1 MNRVATG
8 NSYSTVL
15 NDLMRAQVRQQ
26 EANAQVSSGKTASD
40 LKGFSRQAETLLA
53 TRSIQTKIDG
63 FLTQGQTLTSKL
75 ESQDLALNQ
84 TADAAAGARQAIAE
98 ALATGRGEALMG
110 ELSSWFSSAS
120 DSLNARFGGRYLF
133 AGGQVDTPPV
143 SATAM
148 ADLTSQPSVAA
159 FFSNDNLAPASQL
172 DGSPPTQSGFP
183 ADQLGTGPSDAFRQV
198 QAFVDANGDFSGQLS
213 TAQSTFLQGM
223 LGQFETARSSLTDAT
238 ARNGLIQNRVDK
250 TMETQDARKS
260 MLEGMVSGITD
271 VDMAEA
277 ISRLQ
282 QAQTTVQASA
292 QVFNTLSQSSLLNL
306 LQS

>member
-8 NSYSTVL
+8 NSYSSVL

-26 EANAQVSSGKTASD
+26 EANAQVSSGKVASN
-40 LKGFSRQAETLLA
+40 LKGFARQAETLLA
-53 TRSIQTKIDG
+53 TRSIQTRVDA
-63 FLTQGQTLTSKL
+63 FLTQGKTLGAKL
-75 ESQDLALNQ
+75 ESQELALNQ

-98 ALATGRGEALMG
+98 ALATGHGDALMS

-143 SATAM
+143 SAGAM
-148 ADLTSQPSVAA
+148 AELTTQPTVDA
-159 FFSNDNLAPASQL
+159 FFSNDNLVPTNQL
-172 DGSPPTQSGFP
+172 DESTTIQSGFL
-183 ADQLGTGPSDAFRQV
+183 ADRLGGGLFDAFRQV
-198 QAFVDANGDFSGQLS
+198 QAFADANGDFTGRLT
-213 TAQSTFLQGM
+213 TAQETFLQSM
-223 LGQFETARSSLTDAT
+223 LGDFETARSDLTDAT

-250 TMETQDARKS
+250 TMETQEARQA
-260 MLEGMVSGITD
+260 MLETMVGGITD

>member
-40 LKGFSRQAETLLA
+40 LKGFSRQAESLLA

-143 SATAM
+143 TAAAM

-159 FFSNDNLAPASQL
+159 FFNNDNLAPASQL
-172 DGSPPTQSGFP
+172 DESTTIQSGFL
-183 ADQLGTGPSDAFRQV
+183 ADQLGTGLFDAFRQV
-198 QAFVDANGDFSGQLS
+198 QAFVDANGDFTGQLS
-213 TAQSTFLQGM
+213 AAQSTFLQGM

-250 TMETQDARKS
+250 TMETQEARKA
-260 MLEGMVSGITD
+260 MLEGMVGGITD

-292 QVFNTLSQSSLLNL
+292 QVFNTLSQSSLLDL
-306 LQS
+306 LQP

>member
-172 DGSPPTQSGFP
+172 DESTTIQSGFL
-183 ADQLGTGPSDAFRQV
+183 ADQLGTGLFDAFRQV

>member
-8 NSYSTVL
+8 NSYSSVL

-26 EANAQVSSGKTASD
+26 EANAQVSSGKVASN
-40 LKGFSRQAETLLA
+40 LKGFARQAETLLA
-53 TRSIQTKIDG
+53 TRSIQTRVDG
-63 FLTQGQTLTSKL
+63 FLTQGKTLSSKL
-75 ESQDLALNQ
+75 ESQELALNQ

-98 ALATGRGEALMG
+98 ALATGHGDALMS

-133 AGGQVDTPPV
+133 AGGQVDTAPV
-143 SATAM
+143 SAGTM
-148 ADLTSQPSVAA
+148 AELTSQPTVDA
-159 FFSNDNLAPASQL
+159 FFQNDNLVPTNQL
-172 DGSPPTQSGFP
+172 DESTTIQSGFL
-183 ADQLGTGPSDAFRQV
+183 ADQLASGLFDAFRQV
-198 QAFVDANGDFSGQLS
+198 QDFVDTNGDFTGQLT
-213 TAQSTFLQGM
+213 TAQEAFLQTM
-223 LGQFETARSSLTDAT
+223 LDDFETARSDLTDAT

-250 TMETQDARKS
+250 TMETQEARQA
-260 MLEGMVSGITD
+260 MLETMVGGITD

>member
-8 NSYSTVL
+8 NSYSSVL

-26 EANAQVSSGKTASD
+26 EANAQVSSGKVASN
-40 LKGFSRQAETLLA
+40 LKGFARQAETLLA
-53 TRSIQTKIDG
+53 ARSIQTRVDA
-63 FLTQGQTLTSKL
+63 FLTQGKTLGAKL
-75 ESQDLALNQ
+75 ESQELALNQ

-98 ALATGRGEALMG
+98 ALATGHGDALMS

-143 SATAM
+143 SAGAM
-148 ADLTSQPSVAA
+148 AELTTQPTVAA
-159 FFSNDNLAPASQL
+159 FFSNDNLVPANQL
-172 DGSPPTQSGFP
+172 DESTTIQSGFL
-183 ADQLGTGPSDAFRQV
+183 ADRLGGGLFDAFRQV
-198 QAFVDANGDFSGQLS
+198 QAFADANGDFTGRLT
-213 TAQSTFLQGM
+213 TAQETFLQSM
-223 LGQFETARSSLTDAT
+223 LGDFETARSDLTDAT
-238 ARNGLIQNRVDK
+238 ARNGLIQKRVDK
-250 TMETQDARKS
+250 TMETQEARQA
-260 MLEGMVSGITD
+260 MLETMVGGITD

>member
-8 NSYSTVL
+8 NSYSSVL

-26 EANAQVSSGKTASD
+26 EANAQVSSGKVASN
-40 LKGFSRQAETLLA
+40 LKGFARQAETLLA
-53 TRSIQTKIDG
+53 ARSIQTRVDA
-63 FLTQGQTLTSKL
+63 FLTQGKTLGAKL
-75 ESQDLALNQ
+75 ESQELALNQ

-98 ALATGRGEALMG
+98 ALATGHGDALMS

-143 SATAM
+143 SAGAM
-148 ADLTSQPSVAA
+148 AELTTQPTVAA
-159 FFSNDNLAPASQL
+159 FFSNDNLVPANQL
-172 DGSPPTQSGFP
+172 DESTTIQSGFL
-183 ADQLGTGPSDAFRQV
+183 ADRLGGGLFDAFRQV
-198 QAFVDANGDFSGQLS
+198 QAFADANGDFTGRLT
-213 TAQSTFLQGM
+213 TAQETFLQSM
-223 LGQFETARSSLTDAT
+223 LGDFETARSDLTDAT

-250 TMETQDARKS
+250 TMETQEARQA
-260 MLEGMVSGITD
+260 MLETMVGGITD

>member
-148 ADLTSQPSVAA
+148 SDLTSQPSVAA

-172 DGSPPTQSGFP
+172 DESTTIQSGFL
-183 ADQLGTGPSDAFRQV
+183 ADQLGTGLFDAFRQV

>member
-8 NSYSTVL
+8 NSYSSVL
-15 NDLMRAQVRQQ
+15 NDLMRAQVRQS

-40 LKGFSRQAETLLA
+40 LKGFARQAETLLA
-53 TRSIQTKIDG
+53 TRSIQTRVEG
-63 FLTQGQTLTSKL
+63 FLTQGKTLTSKL
-75 ESQDLALNQ
+75 ESQDMALTQ
-84 TADAAAGARQAIAE
+84 AADAAAGARQAVAE
-98 ALATGRGEALMG
+98 ALATGRGDALTS

-143 SATAM
+143 TAGAM
-148 ADLTSQPSVAA
+148 ADLTTQPSVAA
-159 FFSNDNLAPASQL
+159 FFQNDNLTPASQL
-172 DGSPPTQSGFP
+172 DESTTIQSGFL
-183 ADQLGTGPSDAFRQV
+183 ADDLGAGLFDAFRQV
-198 QAFVDANGDFSGQLS
+198 QAFVDANGDFTGQLS
-213 TAQSTFLQGM
+213 AAQESFLQGM
-223 LGQFETARSSLTDAT
+223 LDDFEGARSSLTDAT

-250 TMETQDARKS
+250 TLETQEARKA
-260 MLEGMVSGITD
+260 MLEGMVGGITD
-271 VDMAEA
+271 VDMAQA

-306 LQS
+306 LS